1 MTYEGQNI
9 PSNHPVK
16 KHFRTVADRALT
28 QANIPDKDLLFYL
41 SDLLTHF
48 MYVDN
53 LYKLKGENGECLAY
67 LTDMIEVAVEA
78 PRSRKKECYQQI
90 GDHTLFILGMFP
102 ESLTYGRR
110 TLSHSYYVDT
120 GRRSYRV
127 ASELEPNTEST
138 VVFRKLADKYER
150 CVLSINWVREY
161 TNDPFYQYMLR
172 QFGMTQ

>member
-67 LTDMIEVAVEA
+67 LTDMIEVATEA
-78 PRSRKKECYQQI
+78 PGQEKRNATNRSGTTRCLSWEC
-90 GDHTLFILGMFP
+90 FP
-102 ESLTYGRR
+102 R
-110 TLSHSYYVDT
+110 
-120 GRRSYRV
+120 
-127 ASELEPNTEST
+127 A
-138 VVFRKLADKYER
+138 
-150 CVLSINWVREY
+150 
-161 TNDPFYQYMLR
+161 
-172 QFGMTQ
+172 